1 MGFMSRGRTVFA
13 VVALASFAL
22 APAPVRADNGPV
34 IVIPSRPGIPVIING
49 RDASYAVVE
58 GDWGLF
64 RPGAVPVTVTGGSPV
79 LPNEVYRRRNSYIP
93 KYGRAPERGR
103 YEVEPPADRALPE
116 PAESFSRE
124 WSTSSDTAAPVTI
137 TDPAT
142 FPNYMNGGINGALI
156 NNNSNNSNNR
166 NSGNTNTN
174 SNNSQ
179 NTNYNNSSINNNNT
193 NSNNTNTTTTT
204 TNTNSNNTNTSNTN
218 SNNTSNANSN
228 NNSSR
233 NTIGSYNNSRRHR
246 YH

>member
-103 YEVEPPADRALPE
+103 YEVEPPADRPLPE

-124 WSTSSDTAAPVTI
+124 WSTSSDAAAPVTI

-156 NNNSNNSNNR
+156 NNNSNNR

-179 NTNYNNSSINNNNT
+179 NTNYNNSNINNNNT

-233 NTIGSYNNSRRHR
+233 NTIGSYNNSRRYR

>member
-1 MGFMSRGRTVFA
+1 
-13 VVALASFAL
+13 
-22 APAPVRADNGPV
+22 V
-34 IVIPSRPGIPVIING
+34 I
-49 RDASYAVVE
+49 
-58 GDWGLF
+58 
-64 RPGAVPVTVTGGSPV
+64 GGSPV

-156 NNNSNNSNNR
+156 NNNSNNR

-179 NTNYNNSSINNNNT
+179 NTNYNNSTISNNNT
-193 NSNNTNTTTTT
+193 NSNNTNATT
-204 TNTNSNNTNTSNTN
+204 TNVN
-218 SNNTSNANSN
+218 SNNTSNTNSN

-233 NTIGSYNNSRRHR
+233 NTIGSNNGRRYR

>member
-1 MGFMSRGRTVFA
+1 MSRGRMAFV

-22 APAPVRADNGPV
+22 APAPVRADSGPV

-64 RPGAVPVTVTGGSPV
+64 RPGAVPVTVIGGSPV

-116 PAESFSRE
+116 PAESFSRD

-156 NNNSNNSNNR
+156 NNNSNNR

-179 NTNYNNSSINNNNT
+179 NTNYNNSTISNNNT
-193 NSNNTNTTTTT
+193 NSNNTNATT
-204 TNTNSNNTNTSNTN
+204 TNVN
-218 SNNTSNANSN
+218 SNNTSNTNSN

-233 NTIGSYNNSRRHR
+233 NTIGSNNGRRYR

>member
-1 MGFMSRGRTVFA
+1 MAFV

-22 APAPVRADNGPV
+22 APAPVRADSGPV

-58 GDWGLF
+58 GDWGLS
-64 RPGAVPVTVTGGSPV
+64 RPGAVPVTVIGGSPV

-93 KYGRAPERGR
+93 RYGRAPERGR
-103 YEVEPPADRALPE
+103 YEVEPAADRPLPE
-116 PAESFSRE
+116 PAESFSRS
-124 WSTSSDTAAPVTI
+124 WSTSSEMTAPATI

-142 FPNYMNGGINGALI
+142 FPNNMNGVNGALI
-156 NNNSNNSNNR
+156 NNNSNNR

-179 NTNYNNSSINNNNT
+179 STNYSNSTISNNNT
-193 NSNNTNTTTTT
+193 NANNTNTNTNT
-204 TNTNSNNTNTSNTN
+204 TNTNTN

-228 NNSSR
+228 NNSNNNSSR
-233 NTIGSYNNSRRHR
+233 NMIGSNNNSSRR
-246 YH
+246 YHHH

>member
-1 MGFMSRGRTVFA
+1 MSSGRTAFV

-58 GDWGLF
+58 GDWGLS
-64 RPGAVPVTVTGGSPV
+64 RPGAVPVTVYGGAPV

-93 KYGRAPERGR
+93 RYGRAPDRGR
-103 YEVEPPADRALPE
+103 YEVEPAADRALPE
-116 PAESFSRE
+116 PAESFSRS
-124 WSTSSDTAAPVTI
+124 WSTSSDIAAPATI

-142 FPNYMNGGINGALI
+142 FPNNGNINGALI
-156 NNNSNNSNNR
+156 NNNSNNR

-179 NTNYNNSSINNNNT
+179 STNYNNSTVSNSNT
-193 NSNNTNTTTTT
+193 NSNNSSAT
-204 TNTNSNNTNTSNTN
+204 TNTNNTNINSNNTNTSNTN
-218 SNNTSNANSN
+218 SNNNNNSSQNNTISSN

-233 NTIGSYNNSRRHR
+233 R
-246 YH
+246 YHRH

>member
-1 MGFMSRGRTVFA
+1 MSRGRTVFV

-64 RPGAVPVTVTGGSPV
+64 RPGAAPVTVTGGSPV

-124 WSTSSDTAAPVTI
+124 WSTSSDAAAPVTI

-156 NNNSNNSNNR
+156 NNNSNNR

-179 NTNYNNSSINNNNT
+179 NTNYNNSNINNNNT
-193 NSNNTNTTTTT
+193 NSNNTNTTTN
-204 TNTNSNNTNTSNTN
+204 NTNSNNTNTS
-218 SNNTSNANSN
+218 NTSNANSN

-233 NTIGSYNNSRRHR
+233 NTIGSYNNSRRYR

>member
-1 MGFMSRGRTVFA
+1 
-13 VVALASFAL
+13 
-22 APAPVRADNGPV
+22 V

-58 GDWGLF
+58 GDWGLS
-64 RPGAVPVTVTGGSPV
+64 RPGAVPVIVIGGSPV

-156 NNNSNNSNNR
+156 NNNSNNR

-179 NTNYNNSSINNNNT
+179 NTNYNNSTISNNNT
-193 NSNNTNTTTTT
+193 NSNNTNATT
-204 TNTNSNNTNTSNTN
+204 TNVN
-218 SNNTSNANSN
+218 SNNTSNTNSN

-233 NTIGSYNNSRRHR
+233 NTIGSNNGRRYR

>member
-1 MGFMSRGRTVFA
+1 
-13 VVALASFAL
+13 VALASFAL
-22 APAPVRADNGPV
+22 APAPVRADSGPV

-156 NNNSNNSNNR
+156 NNNSNNR

-179 NTNYNNSSINNNNT
+179 NTNYNNSTISNNNT
-193 NSNNTNTTTTT
+193 NSNNTNATT
-204 TNTNSNNTNTSNTN
+204 TNVN
-218 SNNTSNANSN
+218 SNNTSNTNSN

-233 NTIGSYNNSRRHR
+233 NTIGSNNGRRYR

>member
-1 MGFMSRGRTVFA
+1 MDFMSGGRAAF
-13 VVALASFAL
+13 VVLALASFAL
-22 APAPVRADNGPV
+22 APAPVRADSGPV

-64 RPGAVPVTVTGGSPV
+64 RPGAVPVTVIGGSPV

-116 PAESFSRE
+116 PAESFSRD

-156 NNNSNNSNNR
+156 NNNSNNR

-179 NTNYNNSSINNNNT
+179 NTNYNNSTISNNNT
-193 NSNNTNTTTTT
+193 NSNNTNATT
-204 TNTNSNNTNTSNTN
+204 TNVN
-218 SNNTSNANSN
+218 SNNTSNTNSN

-233 NTIGSYNNSRRHR
+233 NTIGSNNGRRYR

>member
-1 MGFMSRGRTVFA
+1 MGFMSRGRTVFV

-22 APAPVRADNGPV
+22 APAPARADSGPV

-58 GDWGLF
+58 GDWGLS
-64 RPGAVPVTVTGGSPV
+64 RPGAVPVIVIGGSPV

-103 YEVEPPADRALPE
+103 YEVEPPADRPLPE

-124 WSTSSDTAAPVTI
+124 WSTSSDAAAPVTI

-156 NNNSNNSNNR
+156 NNNSNNR

-179 NTNYNNSSINNNNT
+179 NTNYNNNT
-193 NSNNTNTTTTT
+193 YSNIMNKTYITYT
-204 TNTNSNNTNTSNTN
+204 TNYNYSQ
-218 SNNTSNANSN
+218 
-228 NNSSR
+228 SSE
-233 NTIGSYNNSRRHR
+233 
-246 YH
+246 

>member
-1 MGFMSRGRTVFA
+1 MGFMSRGRTAFV

-22 APAPVRADNGPV
+22 APALARADSGPV

-64 RPGAVPVTVTGGSPV
+64 RPGAVPVTVIGGSPV

-156 NNNSNNSNNR
+156 NNNSNNR

-174 SNNSQ
+174 SNNRQ
-179 NTNYNNSSINNNNT
+179 NTNYNNSTISNTNTNTNT
-193 NSNNTNTTTTT
+193 NSNNTTT
-204 TNTNSNNTNTSNTN
+204 TNTNSNTSNT
-218 SNNTSNANSN
+218 NSN

-233 NTIGSYNNSRRHR
+233 NTIGSNNGSRRYR

>member
-1 MGFMSRGRTVFA
+1 MGFMSRGRTVFVA
-13 VVALASFAL
+13 VALASFAL

-64 RPGAVPVTVTGGSPV
+64 RPGAAPVTVTGGSPV

-124 WSTSSDTAAPVTI
+124 WSTSSDAAAPVTI

-156 NNNSNNSNNR
+156 NNNSNNR

-179 NTNYNNSSINNNNT
+179 NTNYNNSTISNNNT
-193 NSNNTNTTTTT
+193 NSNNTNATT
-204 TNTNSNNTNTSNTN
+204 TNVN
-218 SNNTSNANSN
+218 SNNTSNTNSN

-233 NTIGSYNNSRRHR
+233 NTIGSNNGRRYRYN
-246 YH
+246 